1 MAFAKLAKEISWYP
15 SDRLFD
21 LGMEAHI
28 RSGVSAAILSTVTC
42 SKRCPTSEGEEVV
55 MTVI

>member
-1 MAFAKLAKEISWYP
+1 MAAAKLAKETSWYP

-21 LGMEAHI
+21 LGMEAQI
-28 RSGVSAAILSTVTC
+28 RSGVSAAILSMVTC
-42 SKRCPTSEGEEVV
+42 SKRCPTSEAEEAV